1 MADQKKLDIAV
12 AALIDRFFAE
22 APQSAASRLEA
33 MPTEEAVQLLS
44 ELALERIPPVWETL
58 SFYTAAQLIE
68 ALPAGRAAQIL
79 QAIDPG
85 RAATVLALVDREI
98 RTGLLALV
106 EPSVAAEIG
115 ELVSYPIDS
124 AGQLMDTRIALF
136 KGDMTVADAL
146 NILRRSRR
154 TRPTYELRIVDDER
168 RLKTLVDI
176 KALALADPAQSLDS
190 IAHGVLAFVKPMELR
205 EEIVDKMEAH
215 RLDEMPVIDDDG
227 RLLGIIRHDA
237 LIGALKESASI
248 DIQTM
253 VGVSKDERATST
265 SWFAIRKRM
274 PWLQINLVTAFM
286 AAAVVGLFEDTIARF
301 TALAIL
307 LPVVAGQSGNTGAQ
321 ALAVTMRGLALRE
334 VRLRDW
340 LKVARK
346 EANAGFWNGVSI
358 AVTCGIGVYF
368 WSGQFGLVLVIT
380 SSMILAM
387 VLAGLAGA
395 LVPMGL
401 TRLGQDPA
409 VASSIVLTTVTD
421 IAGFFSF
428 LGIATLLSGML
439 K

>member
-44 ELALERIPPVWETL
+44 ELALERIPPVWEAL

-68 ALPAGRAAQIL
+68 ALPAERAAQIL

-85 RAATVLALVDREI
+85 RAATALALVDREI

-190 IAHGVLAFVKPMELR
+190 ISHGVLAFVKPMESR
-205 EEIVDKMEAH
+205 EEIVDRMEAH

-286 AAAVVGLFEDTIARF
+286 AVAVVGLFEDTIARF